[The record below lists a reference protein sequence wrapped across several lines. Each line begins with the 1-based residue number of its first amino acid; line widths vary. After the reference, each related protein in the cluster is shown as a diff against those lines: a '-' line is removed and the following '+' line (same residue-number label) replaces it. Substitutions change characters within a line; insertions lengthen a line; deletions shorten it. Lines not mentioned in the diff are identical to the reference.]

1 LLKTKDNNATI
12 DTANKER
19 ESNMNVEPIAKIY
32 NGYCDKFGIPRQ
44 SGLVGSAV
52 SYIVFEK
59 KFRVSDAL
67 RGIEGYSHLWLL
79 WQFSQSPQ
87 GEEFSPT
94 VRPPR
99 LGGNKRV
106 GVFATRSPNRPNS
119 IGLSS
124 VKLGG
129 IIHSKEHGDV
139 LQVYGADILSG
150 TPIIDIKPYVP
161 YADSHPDAVGG
172 FADEFAS
179 YALSVVFEG
188 SSKDA
193 VDASDLDVLCDIL
206 KNDPRPSYQD
216 DAERVYTLDYAK
228 YKVRF
233 RVDGKVLFVVG
244 IDICERE
251 VFDI

>member
-1 LLKTKDNNATI
+1 
-12 DTANKER
+12 
-19 ESNMNVEPIAKIY
+19 MNVEPIAKIY

-52 SYIVFEK
+52 SYIVFEDK
-59 KFRVSDAL
+59 YRVSEAL

-79 WQFSQSPQ
+79 WQFSEAPQ
-87 GEEFSPT
+87 GDAFSPT

-124 VKLGG
+124 VKLSRV
-129 IIHSKEHGDV
+129 IRSNTHGDV
-139 LQVYGADILSG
+139 LEVYGADILSG
-150 TPIIDIKPYVP
+150 TPIFDIKPYIP
-161 YADSHPDAVGG
+161 YTDSHPDAVGG

-188 SSKDA
+188 TTKDLIDGKDTEA
-193 VDASDLDVLCDIL
+193 LTDIL

-216 DAERVYTLDYAK
+216 NAERIYTLDYAK
-228 YKVRF
+228 YKVNF
-233 RVDGKVLFVVG
+233 RVEGSVVHVVG
-244 IDICERE
+244 ITLCERE